1 MSKPAAQSFFTS
13 SEALVEQEQKLLRE
27 RRCKPEDA
35 PWLGLALSG
44 GGIRSATFCLGAL
57 QALVARGLL
66 GKFDYISSVSGG
78 GYIACALQ
86 WWWTRRNGAGAP
98 KFGHTEDNFPYG
110 VNFGLRDR
118 TKISDDILNY
128 LRTHGR
134 YLTPG
139 DGLTVWSGA
148 SVVLRTLFLNLF
160 VWLSAATLIFC
171 ILLEVSPKRDT
182 LPGWVNPFPGII
194 YADWDSKPHLCG
206 GSDIGSAKALRVSAL
221 KGATAKVEGP
231 QANCVLKYPLSLAPF
246 AGLAYLI
253 TLFFIV
259 YSLVLSFMSWVDS
272 PEFAAR
278 SKLWQHATPPLT
290 FLVSLIL
297 PGACIYFA
305 SALKGSSF
313 YDAVSL
319 ALISVSGI
327 GAILVVTSLL
337 FIITASNYFWRRQF
351 EISAGKCF
359 IYAAL
364 LFAFGSVP
372 LIPYYLMNYGGT
384 FSGVASV
391 AVSLLGGISSAA
403 FGHADQTGK
412 RTAGLF
418 TSLLAAVGSLVFFY
432 AVLVAAYFL
441 AQLAVNTGDIV
452 ESFDGNAQ
460 SITRAAVY
468 SACMIGTVLIFF
480 TNINLVGLHRFYRDR
495 LMETFMPSEAVV
507 QKPTTT
513 YSLDADNLK
522 LTDLWAL
529 TGAARDIP
537 YPIINTN
544 VILVNDDDATVRLRG
559 GASFMLSPWYVGS
572 DVTGWES
579 AQRHAK
585 KNGSITLASAMAASG
600 AAANSNAGFVGTGV
614 TRNRIVSVIMGLL
627 NLRLGVW
634 VKTPSAG
641 EASIFARRPNLFS
654 PGLRYNLLR
663 FGYHRGAGYSEL
675 SDGGHFDN
683 LGIYEL
689 VRRRAKLIVAF
700 DAEAD
705 GETNLASL
713 VSVVQRV
720 RDDFD
725 AVIDLERCADH
736 LVPQLDEVLFPPG
749 ARWTDAPYFA
759 APITYKGGE
768 RARLIYVKASLFRK
782 LSFLAKAYRAENGD
796 FPHQSTLDQFF
807 DASQFEAYRE
817 LGFKSTVAAIEQLK
831 LASYVEDP
839 NFLAGL

>member
-1 MSKPAAQSFFTS
+1 MCNPADQPFFAS
-13 SEALVEQEQKLLRE
+13 GEALVEQEQQLLRA
-27 RRCKPEDA
+27 RRCKAEGA

-57 QALVARGLL
+57 QALAARGLL
-66 GKFDYISSVSGG
+66 HKFDYVSSVSGG

-86 WWWTRRNGAGAP
+86 WWWSRRNDAGTP
-98 KFGHTEDNFPYG
+98 QFGSDSANFPYG
-110 VNFGLRDR
+110 VNFGLRNR
-118 TKISDDILNY
+118 NKISDDILDY

-139 DGLTVWSGA
+139 DGLTVWSGI

-171 ILLEVSPKRDT
+171 ALLEISPTSNR
-182 LPGWVNPFPGII
+182 LPSGLNPFPGII
-194 YADWDSKPHLCG
+194 YARWDGEPHLCG
-206 GSDIGSAKALRVSAL
+206 ASGIGSAKTLTVSGL
-221 KGATAKVEGP
+221 KGATAKVVGP
-231 QANCVLKYPLSLAPF
+231 QANCVLRYPLSLAPF
-246 AGLAYLI
+246 AWLAYLI
-253 TLFFIV
+253 TLFFIF

-278 SKLWQHATPPLT
+278 SKSWQRATTFLT
-290 FLVSLIL
+290 FLASIALT
-297 PGACIYFA
+297 GACAYFA
-305 SALKGSSF
+305 NPLRDSAF
-313 YDAVSL
+313 YDATSL
-319 ALISVSGI
+319 TLIGFSGI
-327 GAILVVTSLL
+327 GAMLVVTSLL
-337 FIITASNYFWRRQF
+337 FIITASNYFWRRRF

-364 LFAFGSVP
+364 LLAFGSVP
-372 LIPYYLMNYGGT
+372 LIPYYLMNHGGT
-384 FSGVASV
+384 FSAIASV
-391 AVSLLGGISSAA
+391 AVSLLGGLSSAA
-403 FGHADQTGK
+403 FGHANQTGK
-412 RTAGLF
+412 TAGLF
-418 TSLLAAVGSLVFFY
+418 TSLLASVGSLIFLY

-441 AQLAVNTGDIV
+441 AQLAANTGEIV
-452 ESFDGNAQ
+452 PFFDNNTQ
-460 SITRAAVY
+460 SIVRAAVY

-495 LMETFMPSEAVV
+495 LMEAFMPSEEVV
-507 QKPTTT
+507 QKPAIT
-513 YSLDADNLK
+513 YSLEADNLK
-522 LTDLWAL
+522 LTDIWPV
-529 TGAARDIP
+529 TGAAQDIP

-579 AQRHAK
+579 AERHAR

-634 VKTPSAG
+634 VKTPCAG
-641 EASIFARRPNLFS
+641 EASVLSHRPNLFS
-654 PGLRYNLLR
+654 PGLKYNLLR
-663 FGYHRGAGYSEL
+663 FGYHRRADYCEL

-736 LVPQLDEVLFPPG
+736 LVPRLDEVLFPPG
-749 ARWTDAPYFA
+749 ARWTDAPYFS
-759 APITYKGGE
+759 APITYRGGE
-768 RARLIYVKASLFRK
+768 RARLIYVKASMFRK

-839 NFLAGL
+839 DFLAGL